1 MKFAIYFLLFLF
13 LCIFPQNV
21 LAHFPGQQPF
31 FKIDDVYTPLYPVP
45 STSLTDF
52 VLPQDISPKA
62 FIVGEPIEFAIDTT
76 QLPMVSEEAL
86 QDMKFQWDFGNTAL
100 FEGLETTYA
109 YPKMGSYILQI
120 FADDGSTPVLMQSVL
135 INILPD
141 KEYVLPKAVILVN
154 GKQSTDPLSEPLLFS
169 FADMLLF
176 DGSKS
181 TSSNDITSYFW
192 DFGDMSSSKQK
203 KVGYLYK
210 DDLRI
215 VFPVLR
221 ITDKNGFI
229 SDAFIQV
236 DNTAYENMTDVQNDK
251 KKESNALY
259 IFGIG
264 VIVIIGVIIVTMI
277 KYRKNK
283 AKERI

>member
-1 MKFAIYFLLFLF
+1 
-13 LCIFPQNV
+13 
-21 LAHFPGQQPF
+21 
-31 FKIDDVYTPLYPVP
+31 
-45 STSLTDF
+45 
-52 VLPQDISPKA
+52 
-62 FIVGEPIEFAIDTT
+62 
-76 QLPMVSEEAL
+76 
-86 QDMKFQWDFGNTAL
+86 
-100 FEGLETTYA
+100 
-109 YPKMGSYILQI
+109 
-120 FADDGSTPVLMQSVL
+120 
-135 INILPD
+135 
-141 KEYVLPKAVILVN
+141 
-154 GKQSTDPLSEPLLFS
+154 TDPLSEPLLFS